1 MDAYC
6 GKTPCLLFKLYS
18 QKFVERKVGDK
29 SWWRLSLYL
38 MLPGETRKKRM
49 TKGKSGVTFAINQ
62 DIQGRLVGSYMEK
75 QQTKRAIDQ
84 PDKANS
90 RGFQSEQQSVS
101 TSRGAEM
108 PLFSKDRIEQ
118 PFKLL
123 NKIQNP
129 TSSPSSSCSLAQKG
143 KFLKALWASFDHK
156 APYIIH
162 LVQLIIWP
170 AFHIYSHPTH
180 HVLESL
186 KSKWLMGHFLPW

>member
-1 MDAYC
+1 
-6 GKTPCLLFKLYS
+6 
-18 QKFVERKVGDK
+18 
-29 SWWRLSLYL
+29 
-38 MLPGETRKKRM
+38 M

-129 TSSPSSSCSLAQKG
+129 TSSPSSSCSLAQKVCAAAVTFSSCQS
-143 KFLKALWASFDHK
+143 FLLVAIILALRCAVVTSSPLASTFPQNPTL
-156 APYIIH
+156 A
-162 LVQLIIWP
+162 L
-170 AFHIYSHPTH
+170 SRTH
-180 HVLESL
+180 HTRGIAPLPL
-186 KSKWLMGHFLPW
+186 LQLMIFRCNQRNSTVIRVVTAILVPCHRRHRHLSISSSPRASP